1 MARSESPRDFLSIL
15 GALSPREVL
24 IPEGMNKRVA
34 QLEDGALIA
43 EELDRLFSGV
53 TLTERPDFDFD
64 QRTGAREV
72 MEGLGVMN
80 LEGFGIDLEHH
91 ALGAAGAIIDI
102 CTGCS

>member
-1 MARSESPRDFLSIL
+1 
-15 GALSPREVL
+15 
-24 IPEGMNKRVA
+24 MNKRVA

-43 EELDRLFSGV
+43 DELDRLFSGV

-80 LEGFGIDLEHH
+80 LEGFG
-91 ALGAAGAIIDI
+91 
-102 CTGCS
+102 